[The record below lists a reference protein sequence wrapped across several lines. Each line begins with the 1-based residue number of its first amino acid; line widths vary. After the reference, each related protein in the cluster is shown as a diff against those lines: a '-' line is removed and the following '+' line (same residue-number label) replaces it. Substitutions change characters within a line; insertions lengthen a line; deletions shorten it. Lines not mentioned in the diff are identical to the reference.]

1 MDRMGTMESNGG
13 LGANMPQRGTN
24 ELPYSLLNDEPPP
37 FSQQPTSWDVQGWIA
52 GAYMPPQGV
61 YIPQRGSNGLLGI
74 NAPGDE
80 PLPDSHQTTSRHYQG
95 VWINGAR
102 AYSGKGVFQVEEVD
116 VNGQPSWFDSVEIWN
131 ETWNPD
137 DPRTPYRQ
145 PPHSGVW
152 YMDTTAEYLTG
163 ICVVDPMYK

>member
-1 MDRMGTMESNGG
+1 MDMVREETIKSNGG
-13 LGANMPQRGTN
+13 LGPFMPQRGINMLPYGLPNDEPLPFSQQPTSWDDRGVWIDGANMPQRGTN
-24 ELPYSLLNDEPPP
+24 ELTYPPLNDEPLPD
-37 FSQQPTSWDVQGWIA
+37 SQQPTSWD
-52 GAYMPPQGV
+52 Y
-61 YIPQRGSNGLLGI
+61 R
-74 NAPGDE
+74 
-80 PLPDSHQTTSRHYQG
+80 G